1 MATIVSL
8 GVVGIVL
15 ATIFVCVMRLG
26 KKSHELDIA
35 RDRLDT
41 IKKAKENEEAI
52 KSMPISDVRKRLSKF
67 SCE

>member
-1 MATIVSL
+1 MAILVSF

-15 ATIFVCVMRLG
+15 AIIFVSVMRLG
-26 KKSHELDIA
+26 KRSHQLDIA
-35 RDRLDT
+35 MDRLEV

-52 KSMPISDVRKRLSKF
+52 KSMPISDVRKRLSKY